1 MPSNSTD
8 ASKHADEIQVAF
20 SHEELHSDDDLSPKI
35 LSRVKLKL
43 DLFILPLISIV
54 YFFAQMGRSDLANAK
69 VAGLS
74 DELKLSPRDYSNAAT
89 ILLVAYIVLQLPGT
103 LLLKQIGSARQF
115 AGAMITVRI

>member
-1 MPSNSTD
+1 L
-8 ASKHADEIQVAF
+8 Q
-20 SHEELHSDDDLSPKI
+20 
-35 LSRVKLKL
+35 
-43 DLFILPLISIV
+43 
-54 YFFAQMGRSDLANAK
+54 GRSDLANAK

-89 ILLVAYIVLQLPGT
+89 ILLVAYIVFQLPGT

>member
-1 MPSNSTD
+1 LNIATREKKALEIHPKMPSNSTD

-54 YFFAQMGRSDLANAK
+54 YFFAQMVR
-69 VAGLS
+69 LS
-74 DELKLSPRDYSNAAT
+74 TCHDFIHHGMLTCR
-89 ILLVAYIVLQLPGT
+89 
-103 LLLKQIGSARQF
+103 
-115 AGAMITVRI
+115 